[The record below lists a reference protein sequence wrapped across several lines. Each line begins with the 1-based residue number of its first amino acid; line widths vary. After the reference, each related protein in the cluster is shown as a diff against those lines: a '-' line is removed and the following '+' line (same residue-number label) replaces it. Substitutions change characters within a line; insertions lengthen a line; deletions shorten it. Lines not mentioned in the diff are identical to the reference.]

1 MAMLQDSTT
10 RAQALE
16 AYYRDLER
24 YSAAPLWTVLHQLL
38 TPEPR
43 PRTVPY
49 LWRWSELRPQVY
61 RAGELID
68 TDEAERRVVMLLNPG
83 LGGACAITSTLYA
96 GLQLILPGEIAR
108 SHRHSPA
115 ALRFIVEGHGAYTAV
130 DGEKT
135 LMNPGDLVLTP
146 SWTWHDHGNESDEP
160 MIWLDGLDLP
170 LVNYLDATFFE
181 NYPDVRQPLPLPV
194 DGSQR
199 KYAGA
204 LLPTYERHL
213 SPSSPLL
220 NYTWER
226 ARATLVALAADDA
239 GSPHDGIRLEY
250 VNPRTG
256 GPVMPTM
263 DCHIQLLPAGAETAA
278 HRHSYSVVYHAVE
291 GTGST
296 LIGDQRFDWEPGDV
310 FCVPSWAP
318 HQHQNASSAA
328 PAFLF
333 SYSDAPVLRAVGLL
347 REG

>member
-10 RAQALE
+10 RAQALD

-61 RAGELID
+61 RAGELIG
-68 TDEAERRVVMLLNPG
+68 TEEAERRVVMLMNPG
-83 LGGACAITSTLYA
+83 LAGACAITSTLYA

-115 ALRFIVEGHGAYTAV
+115 ALRFIIEGHGAYTAV
-130 DGEKT
+130 NGEKT
-135 LMNPGDLVLTP
+135 IMNPGDLVLTP

-204 LLPTYERHL
+204 LLPTYEQHL
-213 SPSSPLL
+213 GPASPLL

-226 ARATLVALAADDA
+226 ARATLVALAAEDA

-296 LIGDQRFDWEPGDV
+296 LIGDQRFDWQPGDV

-318 HQHQNASSAA
+318 HQHRNASGAA